1 MSSKPPTAK
10 QLAYLRTLA
19 ERTGRTFVTP
29 RTSREASAEI
39 RKLRSAQPESRL
51 ERRIERK
58 EVADAIAAGPAD
70 GAQVRRHE
78 VEGFGSTATW
88 SQRS

>member
-1 MSSKPPTAK
+1 MSSNPPTAK

-19 ERTGRTFVTP
+19 HRAGRTFVTP

-39 RKLRSAQPESRL
+39 RKLESAEPNSLL
-51 ERRIERK
+51 ERRIERQ
-58 EVADAIAAGPAD
+58 EVADAIASGLLD
-70 GAQVRRHE
+70 GARVLRHE
-78 VEGFGSTATW
+78 VSGWGSSATW

>member
-29 RTSREASAEI
+29 RTNETASAEI
-39 RKLRSAQPESRL
+39 RKLKSVEPDSRL
-51 ERRIERK
+51 ERRIERQD
-58 EVADAIAAGPAD
+58 VADAIVRGPVD
-70 GAQVRRHE
+70 GARVLPHE
-78 VEGFGSTATW
+78 VSGWGSSASW

>member
-1 MSSKPPTAK
+1 MASKPPTAK
-10 QLAYLRTLA
+10 QFAYLRALA

-29 RTSREASAEI
+29 RTSREASIEI
-39 RKLRSAQPESRL
+39 RKLKSARPDSRT

-58 EVADAIAAGPAD
+58 DVADAIASGPLD
-70 GAQVRRHE
+70 GARVRLHE
-78 VEGFGSTATW
+78 VSGWGSSAAW

>member
-1 MSSKPPTAK
+1 MSSKPPTTK

-29 RTSREASAEI
+29 KSSREASIEI
-39 RKLRSAQPESRL
+39 RKLKAAEPDTRV
-51 ERRIERK
+51 ERRIERH
-58 EVADAIAAGPAD
+58 EVADAIAAGLAD
-70 GAQVRRHE
+70 GARVLSHE

>member
-19 ERTGRTFVTP
+19 ERTGRTFAWP
-29 RTSREASAEI
+29 QTSQDASVEI
-39 RKLRSAQPESRL
+39 RKLKGPEPDT
-51 ERRIERK
+51 RIERH

-70 GAQVRRHE
+70 DARVLSHE